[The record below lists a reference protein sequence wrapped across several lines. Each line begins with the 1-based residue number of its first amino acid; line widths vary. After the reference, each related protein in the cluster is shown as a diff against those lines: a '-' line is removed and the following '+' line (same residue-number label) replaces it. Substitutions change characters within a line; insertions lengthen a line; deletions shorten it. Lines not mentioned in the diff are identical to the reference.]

1 MNLAQPWLPEH
12 LEAAERGMDYL
23 LECVRD
29 EERIQEKQLDGL
41 SAEGEDLDLISISR
55 SRLTGCSFF
64 SCSFE
69 KGEFMDVVFQ
79 SCDFSGSNFS
89 DCFFNRCRFLA
100 CKGLGTKF
108 SGSSVKHVLIQDCN
122 LEYANFDSCKLEIM
136 HIQDTRLPGASF
148 SQCRV
153 KEVSWDR
160 AELTGASFFK
170 TSMRGMDF
178 TTSLING
185 LVMSDGFQELQG
197 AVVDLYQAAE
207 LAKRL
212 GLVIK

>member
-1 MNLAQPWLPEH
+1 MNLSEPWLPEQ
-12 LEAAERGMDYL
+12 LEAAQGGMEYL
-23 LECVRD
+23 LDCVRD
-29 EERIQEKQLDGL
+29 EERIQVMQLEGL

-55 SRLTGCSFF
+55 SRLTGCTFLG
-64 SCSFE
+64 CSFE

-79 SCDFSGSNFS
+79 SCDFSGCNFS

-108 SGSSVKHVLIQDCN
+108 AGSSVKHVLIRDCN
-122 LEYANFDSCKLEIM
+122 LEYVNFDSCKLEKM

-148 SQCRV
+148 SQCKV
-153 KEVSWDR
+153 KELSWDR
-160 AELTGASFFK
+160 AELTGASFFG

-185 LVMSDGFQELQG
+185 LVMSDSFRELQG